1 MRNRNSSLEP
11 AINSGES
18 IPSSIEQR
26 GIFQHLF
33 IPLALSILTLVGLYF
48 RLTYAR
54 TTSPYIDEYTTMWV
68 AQRTIRYGYPVFS
81 TGAIY
86 SQGMLFTY
94 IDALF
99 IHLFGLS
106 KLVARMPSVII
117 SVGTIP
123 LLYWVGKRVF
133 SAQTGLLAAAL
144 LAFDPQSIIWG
155 GRARSY
161 ALFALLVLS
170 ATYLLYEGVV
180 RRDDPRR
187 RRFCVLCFLAAVFTH
202 NEALLL
208 FPAFV
213 VVTFLRRGWRWFLR
227 GEIIGEHLLS
237 VLGMGVSVYLY
248 GRLRPPGWLEVGV
261 GRPAFGPSL
270 NILGAVRRYSP
281 FFVGPDHL
289 PFVPLLTFLVLMG
302 FLLLLRAWWKGG
314 IALTPEGKEL
324 GLVFLYLLFGLLML
338 EMFFVVSERRRS
350 YRYLFMLSPFFF
362 LIASRVLINPL
373 RFLGDRLRRWNA
385 SIRGGTAAWPLDFGV
400 NSATG
405 VVVFLIAVFAFRAA
419 KAVASQMEW
428 GYDLAFQYV
437 KEHRLEG
444 DKAMAFATSACVLY
458 LGGCDYVAIE
468 KEFHT
473 YSIQRDDYWIGAWA
487 GVPILF
493 QDEDLERVIEESSRL
508 WFVIDERRFRTR
520 YSHEFIQYVW
530 DRMELVAKEGGVFI
544 FLSESPPPSPPALH
558 RELYFELGGQ
568 AALLG
573 YSLNGDTFGP
583 GEEMHLTLR
592 WKGLT
597 HILEDYSVFVHLFD
611 AQNRLW
617 AQDDNAPIK
626 GLHPTSYWVAGE
638 VIRDP
643 HEITLPADI
652 LPGRYRLEIGMYS
665 SATMDNLPVWD
676 PVRKSET
683 ERVVLDYVKI
693 QGDEVPPSPQ
703 YPLPANLGHEAT
715 LLGYDLTPTVVGPG
729 EAIRLT
735 LYWKAQRAIERDYTV
750 FVHLIDGAD
759 RIWSQ
764 KDNQPEGGFYP
775 TSHWDLGEVVKDRY
789 EVLVE
794 PDTPPGRYR
803 LEIGMYLLAT
813 GERLPVLDEEG
824 QPMDD
829 RVLLSEVRVR

>member
-1 MRNRNSSLEP
+1 MRNRNSSQEP
-11 AINSGES
+11 AINSGGS

-26 GIFQHLF
+26 GIFQSLF
-33 IPLALSILTLVGLYF
+33 IPLALLILTLVGLYF

-54 TTSPYIDEYTTMWV
+54 TSSPYIDEHTTMWV
-68 AQRTIRYGYPVFS
+68 AQRTMQYGYPVFS

-117 SVGTIP
+117 STGTIP
-123 LLYWVGKRVF
+123 LLYWVGKRLF

-155 GRARSY
+155 GRARNY
-161 ALFALLVLS
+161 ALFAFLVLS
-170 ATYLLYEGVV
+170 ATYLLYEGVI

-187 RRFCVLCFLAAVFTH
+187 RRFYLLCFLATVFTH

-213 VVTFLRRGWRWFLR
+213 VVTFLRRGWRWFFR

-237 VLGMGVSVYLY
+237 VLGMGVSLYLY
-248 GRLRPPGWLEVGV
+248 RRLRPPGWVEVGV

-289 PFVPLLTFLVLMG
+289 PFVPLLTLLVLMG
-302 FLLLLRAWWKGG
+302 FFLLLRAWWKGS

-338 EMFFVVSERRRS
+338 EMFFLVGERRRS

-362 LIASRVLINPL
+362 LMANRVLINSL
-373 RFLGDRLRRWNA
+373 RFLEDRLRRWNA
-385 SIRGGTAAWPLDFGV
+385 TAGWPPGFGV

-405 VVVFLIAVFAFRAA
+405 VVVFLIAVLAFPTA
-419 KAVASQMEW
+419 KAVASQKEW
-428 GYDLAFQYV
+428 GYDLAFRYV
-437 KEHRLEG
+437 KEHRQEG
-444 DKAMAFATSACVLY
+444 DKVMTFATSPCVLY
-458 LGGCDYVAIE
+458 LGECDYVAVE
-468 KEFHT
+468 KEFHSYAT
-473 YSIQRDDYWIGAWA
+473 QRGDYWVEAWA

-493 QDEDLERVIEESSRL
+493 EDEDLKRVIEESKRL

-520 YSHEFIQYVW
+520 YSHDFIQYVW
-530 DRMELVAKEGGVFI
+530 DRMELMAKEGGVFV
-544 FLSESPPPSPPALH
+544 FLSETPPPPPPALH
-558 RELYFELGGQ
+558 RELYLELGGQ

-592 WKGLT
+592 WKCLT
-597 HILEDYSVFVHLFD
+597 HILKDYSVFIHLWD
-611 AQNRLW
+611 ARDRLW

-652 LPGRYRLEIGMYS
+652 PRGRYRLEIGIYS

-683 ERVVLDYVKI
+683 ERVVLDYIKI
-693 QGDEVPPSPQ
+693 QGDELPPSPQ
-703 YPLPANLGHEAT
+703 YPLSANLGDEVA

-729 EAIRLT
+729 EAIHLT
-735 LYWKAQRAIERDYTV
+735 LYWKAQKAMERDYTV
-750 FVHLIDGAD
+750 FVHLIDGAA
-759 RIWSQ
+759 RIWGQ
-764 KDNQPEGGFYP
+764 KDNQPEEGFYP

-794 PDTPPGRYR
+794 ADAPPGRYR

>member
-1 MRNRNSSLEP
+1 MGDKPPFGVSAAGEGS
-11 AINSGES
+11 AFASGQEALD
-18 IPSSIEQR
+18 ER
-26 GIFQHLF
+26 LF
-33 IPLALSILTLVGLYF
+33 IPLALFILTLVGLYF

-68 AQRTIRYGYPVFS
+68 ARRTIQYGYPVFS

-106 KLVARMPSVII
+106 ELVARIPSMII
-117 SVGTIP
+117 SVGIIP

-133 SAQTGLLAAAL
+133 SARTGLLAAAL

-155 GRARSY
+155 GRARNY

-170 ATYLLYEGVV
+170 ATYLLYEGVI

-187 RRFCVLCFLAAVFTH
+187 RRLYVLCFLATVFTH

-289 PFVPLLTFLVLMG
+289 PFVPLLTLLVLMG
-302 FLLLLRAWWKGG
+302 FFLLLKAWWRGG
-314 IALTPEGKEL
+314 IALTWEGEEL

-338 EMFFVVSERRRS
+338 EMFFVVGERRRS

-362 LIASRVLINPL
+362 LIASRVLINSL
-373 RFLGDRLRRWNA
+373 HILGDRLRRWNGR
-385 SIRGGTAAWPLDFGV
+385 IGEVITAWPFDLVV
-400 NSATG
+400 NSATMA
-405 VVVFLIAVFAFRAA
+405 VVFLIAVFAFPTA
-419 KAVASQMEW
+419 KAFASQMEW
-428 GYDLAFQYV
+428 GYDLALQYV
-437 KEHRLEG
+437 KEHQLEG
-444 DKAMAFATSACVLY
+444 DKVMTFATSACVLY
-458 LGGCDYVAIE
+458 LGDCDYVAVE
-468 KEFHT
+468 KEFHS
-473 YSIQRDDYWIGAWA
+473 YAIERDDYWIEAWA

-493 QDEDLERVIEESSRL
+493 EDEDLKRVIEESSRL

-520 YSHEFIQYVW
+520 YSHDFIQYVW

-544 FLSESPPPSPPALH
+544 FLSETPPPPTPALY
-558 RELYFELGGQ
+558 RELYLELGGQ

-573 YSLNGDTFGP
+573 YSLNGDTFRP

-592 WKGLT
+592 WRCLT
-597 HILEDYSVFVHLFD
+597 HILKDYSVFVHLLD
-611 AQNRLW
+611 AHNRLW

-638 VIRDP
+638 IIRDT
-643 HEITLPADI
+643 HGITLPTDMP
-652 LPGRYRLEIGMYS
+652 PGRYRLEIGMYS
-665 SATMDNLPVWD
+665 SATKENLPVWD

-683 ERVVLDYVKI
+683 KRVVLDYIRI
-693 QGDEVPPSPQ
+693 QGDELPPSPQ
-703 YPLPANLGHEAT
+703 YPLPANLGDEVA

-729 EAIRLT
+729 EAIHLT
-735 LYWKAQRAIERDYTV
+735 LYWKAQKAMERDYTV
-750 FVHLIDGAD
+750 FVHLIDGAA
-759 RIWSQ
+759 RIWGQ
-764 KDNQPEGGFYP
+764 KDNQPEEGFYP
-775 TSHWDLGEVVKDRY
+775 TSHWDLGEVVKDNY

-794 PDTPPGRYR
+794 ADTPPGRYR
-803 LEIGMYLLAT
+803 LEIGLYLLAT

>member
-1 MRNRNSSLEP
+1 MRNPNSSLKP

-18 IPSSIEQR
+18 VLSNIEQR
-26 GIFQHLF
+26 GILQPLF
-33 IPLALSILTLVGLYF
+33 IPLALLILTLVGLYF
-48 RLTYAR
+48 RLTYAM

-68 AQRTIRYGYPVFS
+68 AQRTIQYGYPVFS

-155 GRARSY
+155 GRARNY

-170 ATYLLYEGVV
+170 ATYLLYEGLI

-187 RRFCVLCFLAAVFTH
+187 RRFYVLCFLAAVFTH

-227 GEIIGEHLLS
+227 GEMIGEHLLS
-237 VLGMGVSVYLY
+237 VLGMGLTVYLY
-248 GRLRPPGWLEVGV
+248 RRLRPPGWLEVGV

-289 PFVPLLTFLVLMG
+289 PFVPLLTLLVLIG
-302 FLLLLRAWWKGG
+302 FFLLLKAWWRGG
-314 IALTPEGKEL
+314 IALAREGKEL
-324 GLVFLYLLFGLLML
+324 GLVFLYLLFGLLIL
-338 EMFFVVSERRRS
+338 EMFFVVGERRRS

-362 LIASRVLINPL
+362 LIASRVLIKSL
-373 RFLGDRLRRWNA
+373 RFLEDRLQRWNA
-385 SIRGGTAAWPLDFGV
+385 GISRVTAAWPLDFGI

-405 VVVFLIAVFAFRAA
+405 VVVFLIAVFAFPTA
-419 KAVASQMEW
+419 KAVASQKEW

-444 DKAMAFATSACVLY
+444 DKVMTFATSACVLY
-458 LGGCDYVAIE
+458 LGDCDYVAVE
-468 KEFHT
+468 KEFHA
-473 YSIQRDDYWIGAWA
+473 YAVRRDDYWIEAWA
-487 GVPILF
+487 GVLF
-493 QDEDLERVIEESSRL
+493 LTTDEELMDVIEGGRRI
-508 WFVIDERRFRTR
+508 WFIIDEERFRTR
-520 YSHEFIQYVW
+520 YTDGFIQYVW
-530 DRMELVAKEGGVFI
+530 DRMELVAKERGVFV
-544 FLSESPPPSPPALH
+544 FLAESPPPPPPALR

-573 YSLNGDTFGP
+573 YSLNGDTFRP
-583 GEEMHLTLR
+583 GEELNLTLR

-597 HILEDYSVFVHLFD
+597 HILKDYSVFVHLLD
-611 AQNRLW
+611 AQTRLW
-617 AQDDNAPIK
+617 AQGDNAPIK

-638 VIRDP
+638 VIRDS
-643 HEITLPADI
+643 HDITLPPDI
-652 LPGRYRLEIGMYS
+652 PPGRYRLEIGMYS
-665 SATMDNLPVWD
+665 PTTMERLPVAGSREES
-676 PVRKSET
+676 VT
-683 ERVVLDYVKI
+683 IDYIWVTK
-693 QGDEVPPSPQ
+693 GKEEPRPQ
-703 YPLPANLGHEAT
+703 YPWEANLGDKVA
-715 LLGYDLTPTVVGPG
+715 LLGYDLEVKEARPG
-729 EAIRLT
+729 DTLHLT
-735 LYWKAQRAIERDYTV
+735 LYWQAQREMDEDYTV
-750 FVHLIDGAD
+750 FVHLIDGEGT
-759 RIWSQ
+759 IWGQ
-764 KDNQPEGGFYP
+764 KDGWPEGGFYP
-775 TSHWDLGEVVKDRY
+775 TSFWDPGEVVRDQYDLVIDPPALPGLYRF
-789 EVLVE
+789 EVGL
-794 PDTPPGRYR
+794 
-803 LEIGMYLLAT
+803 YLLAT
-813 GERLPVLDEEG
+813 GERLPIIERGEVVGNRIILGE
-824 QPMDD
+824 
-829 RVLLSEVRVR
+829 VEVR